1 MYANQQS
8 TNTPVI
14 VPNMSVVNPW
24 STLHQPSFVT
34 NKSVNPNVENI
45 EQQQSQSASLASG
58 RAELANITNE
68 TSYSTYMNYNLPYT
82 SSSHSAYYYGDN
94 TQYNANKLNQMPINS
109 YASSQSNSYPV
120 PFNPTNQYAPDVSSN
135 NSSESIKD
143 TDNECLSNETAEC
156 NKENSSDETSQQ
168 IKSPLANN
176 YPAYFTTQKIVN
188 NTTKLSYTVYQLEI
202 LNDIYKEM
210 KYPNSVQKTMIAN
223 IIGITRDQ
231 VKVNKHILFL

>member
-1 MYANQQS
+1 MYANQQPS
-8 TNTPVI
+8 VI

-34 NKSVNPNVENI
+34 NQNVENI
-45 EQQQSQSASLASG
+45 EQSQLHPAP
-58 RAELANITNE
+58 T
-68 TSYSTYMNYNLPYT
+68 YSTYVNYNLQYN
-82 SSSHSAYYYGDN
+82 SSNHSGYYYGDN
-94 TQYNANKLNQMPINS
+94 TQYSTNRLNHLPSNQ
-109 YASSQSNSYPV
+109 YASSQSFPV
-120 PFNPTNQYAPDVSSN
+120 PFNPTNQQYAPDVSSN

-143 TDNECLSNETAEC
+143 TDNECLSNEPVEC
-156 NKENSSDETSQQ
+156 SKENSSDETSQQ

-231 VKVNKHILFL
+231 VKVN